1 MPDGVAGTG
10 EQVEASVAE
19 EVEGS
24 EAVDD
29 DGGVWVE

>member
-10 EQVEASVAE
+10 EQVEASVSE

-24 EAVDD
+24 EAVDG